1 MIRGLYTSASGMAAN
16 LEQNDT
22 ISNNLS
28 NLNTSGYK
36 KQLATKHEFPSYLLH
51 RTDQQ
56 VTPTGKIGSGVMVD
70 EIKTDHGNGSFKKT
84 GNDFDWAV
92 QGEGFFTIQTPQGER
107 YTRSGEFTLND
118 QGEVVTQDGHPVLG
132 ENGILQVPFEGE
144 ISIDNNNNLLVDEM
158 VIDSIRVTGFE
169 DKNGLTR
176 EGSNLFA
183 AGPEVDNVFL
193 ATGGVVQGYLEESN
207 VNAIEEMTRMI
218 NNTRNYEANQKG
230 IQAHDDTMGKAVNEV
245 GRT

>member
-1 MIRGLYTSASGMAAN
+1 MIRGLYTSASGMSSN

-28 NLNTSGYK
+28 NLNTNGYK
-36 KQLATKHEFPSYLLH
+36 KQVATKHEFPSYLLH
-51 RTDQQ
+51 RIDQQ

-70 EIKTDHGNGSFKKT
+70 EIKTDHSNGSFKKT
-84 GNDFDWAV
+84 GNTFDWAV
-92 QGEGFFTIQTPQGER
+92 QGEGFFAVQTPQGER
-107 YTRSGEFTLND
+107 YTRNGEFTLND
-118 QGEVVTQDGHPVLG
+118 QGQVVTQDGHPVLG

-144 ISIDNNNNLLVDEM
+144 ISVDNNNNLLVDGGI
-158 VIDSIRVTGFE
+158 VDHIRITGFE
-169 DKNGLTR
+169 NKNGLSR
-176 EGSNLFA
+176 EGSNLFEA
-183 AGPEVDNVFL
+183 TPEVDNIFP
-193 ATGGVVQGYLEESN
+193 ATGGVVQGHLEESN
-207 VNAIEEMTRMI
+207 VNPIDEMVRMI